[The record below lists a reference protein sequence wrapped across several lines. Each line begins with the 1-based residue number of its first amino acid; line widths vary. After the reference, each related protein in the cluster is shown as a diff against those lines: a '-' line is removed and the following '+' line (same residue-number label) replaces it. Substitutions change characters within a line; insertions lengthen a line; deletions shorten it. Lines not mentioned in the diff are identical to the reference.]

1 MPIAGIT
8 STLAGQPDLYKGA
21 ATKNKEEFSLETASA
36 QRTHLTKENT
46 STSLVKT
53 EENKKTFW
61 DQLTNQVKKTS
72 NETVAAEP
80 ASYEQRLNQI
90 QKKGKILLEHPL
102 PSVMKDYLSD
112 VKSFLNDVRENA
124 YSGKSEDGVFKKLD
138 LADEKLEKLAENLL
152 QEQKPELNLAASL
165 GELQGLL
172 IDIFV

>member
-1 MPIAGIT
+1 MAISGIT

-21 ATKNKEEFSLETASA
+21 ATKNKEEFSLESASS
-36 QRTHLTKENT
+36 QRTHIAKENA
-46 STSLVKT
+46 STSLVKS
-53 EENKKTFW
+53 EEKKNFW
-61 DQLTNQVKKTS
+61 DQLTSQVKKTS
-72 NETVAAEP
+72 NETVVAEP
-80 ASYEQRLNQI
+80 ASYEQRLSQI

-124 YSGKSEDGVFKKLD
+124 YNGQTKDGVFEKLD

-172 IDIFV
+172 VDIFV